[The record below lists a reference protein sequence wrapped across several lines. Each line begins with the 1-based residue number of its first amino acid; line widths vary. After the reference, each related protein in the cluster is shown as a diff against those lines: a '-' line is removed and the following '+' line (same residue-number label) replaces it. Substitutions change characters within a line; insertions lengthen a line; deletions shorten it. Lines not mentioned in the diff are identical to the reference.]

1 MKNFKSNEIK
11 IKFCKQEI
19 PILNDAKFEVNDEYA
34 CTAEAHTLALRLGV
48 AGGLKQIAIL
58 YGDL

>member
-19 PILNDAKFEVNDEYA
+19 PILNDAKFEVKLDE
-34 CTAEAHTLALRLGV
+34 LNKRISFRLCHNKW
-48 AGGLKQIAIL
+48 LIL
-58 YGDL
+58 TRNSV